1 MAGGRQGGRR
11 RRGAAA
17 GRRRAC
23 ARRPPPLQTTAQHC
37 SNHSTALIPI
47 SPSLRRTALF
57 HHCTAPSPFQWLQGT
72 TLHFP
77 NPRPALLLHQLPA
90 PLPGH
95 SVTPPSHCRAFKPLL
110 PPGLA
115 LQDPSKHCTTCQA
128 PHCLIAPVTTLH
140 LLAAETSPNLAV
152 TAATTQYHTSLL
164 SRGCSPTV
172 PLHCLASSHCIAVYC
187 ISLQLLHCPTS
198 KHCSEQPLSPA
209 LLCPAWPTA
218 TTESSPALSCF
229 QSLHHT
235 APSHAAQSSLAP
247 SHCPGSLPSHCPPIS
262 ADLHTTAYQIRSC
275 PGTAQHCT
283 TSLGFPVLH
292 SLHHWRTPGCKDHTG
307 LQGPH
312 QLPSHSTA
320 HITQPAPLPH
330 SSCYLTVSP
339 FSLHGCPMVTCSG
352 GTSLHLTHPTA
363 LPSLLLA
370 P

>member
-1 MAGGRQGGRR
+1 M
-11 RRGAAA
+11 
-17 GRRRAC
+17 
-23 ARRPPPLQTTAQHC
+23 
-37 SNHSTALIPI
+37 
-47 SPSLRRTALF
+47 
-57 HHCTAPSPFQWLQGT
+57 
-72 TLHFP
+72 
-77 NPRPALLLHQLPA
+77 
-90 PLPGH
+90 
-95 SVTPPSHCRAFKPLL
+95 TPPSHCRAFKPLL

-164 SRGCSPTV
+164 CRGCSPTV

-330 SSCYLTVSP
+330 SSCYLTVSL